1 MSKVMC
7 TSIKEGIH
15 INPVVM
21 YIFLC
26 TLHLIKENLGTS
38 LIEKI
43 VVFVTAAFPEIHS
56 CLRIIPCQLDQ
67 SLHVEHC
74 RFSWNFHCLI
84 LSLKCEKSENLSFLA
99 LQNSKICVVKVLGNF
114 TYTHFSKKNIISR
127 PYQSELICFWKT
139 FRWKWHFSPI
149 ILNDRLKTNL
159 VEPYPPLRIPK
170 SGNIKNVD
178 ILKFFKPPTL
188 LNRVAKWWLV
198 IFF

>member
-1 MSKVMC
+1 ML
-7 TSIKEGIH
+7 
-15 INPVVM
+15 
-21 YIFLC
+21 YIYIYIYIYLC
-26 TLHLIKENLGTS
+26 TLNLIKKNLGIS

-56 CLRIIPCQLDQ
+56 CLRIIPYQLDQ
-67 SLHVEHC
+67 SLHGEHC

-84 LSLKCEKSENLSFLA
+84 LSLNKKSENLSCLA

-114 TYTHFSKKNIISR
+114 TYTHFFLKNIISR

-149 ILNDRLKTNL
+149 ILNDRLKKSL
-159 VEPYPPLRIPK
+159 VEPYPPLRTPK

-178 ILKFFKPPTL
+178 ILKFFKPLTL